1 MNPTI
6 FVDNMLEAFDNRI
19 DELSLDTKF
28 RELEEWDSLTA
39 LSTVAMIY
47 AEYDVQISGAKLV
60 KCETV
65 GDLMELVRKKK

>member
-1 MNPTI
+1 MNPTTFI
-6 FVDNMLEAFDNRI
+6 DNMLEAFDNRVE
-19 DELSLDTKF
+19 ELSLDTKF

-47 AEYDVQISGAKLV
+47 AEYDVQISGAKLA

-65 GDLMELVRKKK
+65 GDLMKLVQQK